1 MNILEK
7 TMDSYAEELLKNH
20 NNTMVDVQK
29 NLLTKEDYIEIL
41 KPVIKL
47 FNSDYKLDEIR
58 DILFENS
65 GLEESVKDF
74 IYNKKMVPGATISY
88 GTDNF

>member
-20 NNTMVDVQK
+20 NNTMEDVQK

-65 GLEESVKDF
+65 GLEERVKDF
-74 IYNKKMVPGATISY
+74 IYNKRWFQGLL
-88 GTDNF
+88 